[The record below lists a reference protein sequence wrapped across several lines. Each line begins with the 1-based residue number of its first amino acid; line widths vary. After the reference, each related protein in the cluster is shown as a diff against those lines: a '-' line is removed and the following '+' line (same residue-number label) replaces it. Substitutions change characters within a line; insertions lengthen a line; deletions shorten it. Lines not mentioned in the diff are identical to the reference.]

1 MANGI
6 KGSKA
11 TGIRLGDE
19 HVERLESLAPLFGGN
34 RAATV
39 RAALDVL
46 AEVVAV
52 PSALHALALS
62 GASAAL
68 REYGKARPDGSE

>member
-1 MANGI
+1 M
-6 KGSKA
+6 GSKA
-11 TGIRLGDE
+11 TGIRLGAE
-19 HVERLESLAPLFGGN
+19 HVARLEALAPLFGGN

-52 PSALHALALS
+52 PSALSLALS
-62 GASAAL
+62 GAPEAL
-68 REYGKARPDGSE
+68 RSMAACRGNVQGD